1 MDLFD
6 NTSFD
11 IFDIPELLPE
21 FPITNVPNPK
31 KINLNNLNDPKRESY
46 LKKLREKIEKNKGKY
61 SS

>member
-11 IFDIPELLPE
+11 IFDIPESLSE